1 MPLPSHT
8 YYTLK
13 QAAKR
18 AECDID
24 DLIHFAANGSLQLCV
39 KFPEHGF
46 HADGENE
53 AGDPTWESI
62 DHDTESRFLA
72 PNNNEE
78 GIEHIF
84 AKYASEYFYVEEG
97 FDIPN
102 DKKHTMIIKG
112 FLAISKW
119 DVYREE
125 ESLTDESLRLGYF
138 SEFQAPRVGTPE
150 ITPGYEFDSFILHDL
165 LSFSIEKI
173 FILKDEFE
181 LLMKG
186 GAQVDSLDRKASS
199 RLVNDEMRESKGK
212 ERHAVHR
219 ENLFKSAIFLLS
231 KYPDE
236 CRGSKKEI
244 SPEKWRDCIFSH
256 LNEIPPLQINNEQV
270 ILKHLRSAVNGK
282 GVE

>member
-8 YYTLK
+8 YFTLK

-18 AECDID
+18 ADCDIN
-24 DLIHFAANGSLQLCV
+24 DLLHFAANGSLQLCI
-39 KFPEHGF
+39 KIPEYGF
-46 HADGENE
+46 HSDGENE
-53 AGDPTWESI
+53 VGEPTWTSI
-62 DHDTESRFLA
+62 DFDTESRFRA

-84 AKYASEYFYVEEG
+84 AKYESDYFYIEEG
-97 FDIPN
+97 FDIPTE
-102 DKKHTMIIKG
+102 KKHTMIIKG
-112 FLAISKW
+112 FLAISRW

-125 ESLTDESLRLGYF
+125 ETLTDESLQMGYF
-138 SEFQAPRVGTPE
+138 SEFQAPRVGDSD
-150 ITPGYEFDSFILHDL
+150 ITPGYAFQSIVLHDL
-165 LSFSIEKI
+165 LSFSIDKI
-173 FILKDEFE
+173 FILKDEFD
-181 LLMKG
+181 LLIKG
-186 GAQVDSLDRKASS
+186 GSQVDSYDRKTSTK
-199 RLVNDEMRESKGK
+199 LINDGARESKSK
-212 ERHAVHR
+212 ERHAVNR
-219 ENLFKSAIFLLS
+219 EDLFKSAIFILS

-236 CRGSKKEI
+236 CRGIKKEI